1 MKINFE
7 FRNPITHKK
16 MNLSVETRG
25 EGTHFSVAV
34 LRDKRSVIG
43 TGSATRSPDDTQ
55 DYKLGRTLAI
65 KRAIKAAANA
75 DFVNHHDQFL
85 YYTQDFIKKLIHSY
99 THDMYS
105 AFRKAEREG
114 NIKNDLGDLAG
125 WFNNGEE
132 PNVGAIEDAQDIL
145 KRYARR
151 ELPDWVEALANG
163 NPDCI
168 ASVYEVAREQVK
180 AEGLWPEQ

>member
-1 MKINFE
+1 MKINFTISS
-7 FRNPITHKK
+7 PINEKD
-16 MNLSVETRG
+16 MNLSIETCGSYFNRSFAVIR
-25 EGTHFSVAV
+25 EGVKVISAGVAI
-34 LRDKRSVIG
+34 RNPTDKINE
-43 TGSATRSPDDTQ
+43 
-55 DYKLGRTLAI
+55 KLGRHLAVR
-65 KRAIKAAANA
+65 RAIKAAWPYNCQYQREVYAA
-75 DFVNHHDQFL
+75 
-85 YYTQDFIKKLIHSY
+85 Y
-99 THDMYS
+99 
-105 AFRKAEREG
+105 RKAERKYELED
-114 NIKNDLGDLAG
+114 DLVDLSS

-132 PNVGAIEDAQDIL
+132 PNIGAIEDAQRLL